1 MIDTSVTFSAGA
13 HSSKQQ
19 LSSPTEDAAN
29 FADMLANYSSPAKEK
44 NPPDSANSDLA
55 QQENELSAING
66 FLADEVTEQINDSAD
81 LSLEQELTLLTDNQ
95 LIDQLPI
102 SLATIASQLKQE
114 NSPAGLSEELPE
126 QANSETLTD
135 DIDHRNKNLSLKHF
149 TLLSTTNDPS
159 IDFPLSNLSSPFVK
173 PDAAQSQSQLTKQ
186 DIAPLQSLLAKQGV
200 SPSQSLVTKQ
210 DISPSEVLLPPIQA
224 NIAATSQT
232 QAIEN
237 PALATGS
244 ITNNTTISLTSLM
257 PNSTTLSHSISPT
270 INSIALATPIDHPE
284 WGQKFSEQ
292 ILFLSRHGSQ
302 QAELRL
308 YPEELGNLQIQ
319 LKVFDDKAQLSIVA
333 ANQQVRQVI
342 ETNLPQLRH
351 ALSEQGIEL
360 GQTHVGD
367 QHNKQHS
374 DENSQPFTS
383 PSSIADDRQ
392 QQTKD
397 DALVRSQPIM
407 QTAITTGIDIFA

>member
-19 LSSPTEDAAN
+19 LSSPAEDAAN
-29 FADMLANYSSPAKEK
+29 FAHMLANYSPAGKEK
-44 NPPDSANSDLA
+44 NPPDNANSDLA

-81 LSLEQELTLLTDNQ
+81 LSLEQKLTLLTDN
-95 LIDQLPI
+95 QLPI

-114 NSPAGLSEELPE
+114 NSLAGLSEKLPE
-126 QANSETLTD
+126 QANDETLTD
-135 DIDHRNKNLSLKHF
+135 DIEPRNKKLSLQHI
-149 TLLSTTNDPS
+149 TLLSTTNNPS

-173 PDAAQSQSQLTKQ
+173 PEAAQSQSQLTKQ
-186 DIAPLQSLLAKQGV
+186 DI
-200 SPSQSLVTKQ
+200 
-210 DISPSEVLLPPIQA
+210 SPSEALLLPIQA
-224 NIAATSQT
+224 NNAATSQT
-232 QAIEN
+232 HAIEN

-397 DALVRSQPIM
+397 DVLVRSQPIM
-407 QTAITTGIDIFA
+407 QTTITTGIDIFA

>member
-19 LSSPTEDAAN
+19 LSSPTEHAAN

-44 NPPDSANSDLA
+44 NSPDSANSDLA

-66 FLADEVTEQINDSAD
+66 FLADEVTAQINDSAD
-81 LSLEQELTLLTDNQ
+81 LSLEQEFILLADNQ

-126 QANSETLTD
+126 QTNSQTLTD
-135 DIDHRNKNLSLKHF
+135 DIEQRDKNLSLKHL
-149 TLLSTTNDPS
+149 TLLSTTNNPS
-159 IDFPLSNLSSPFVK
+159 IDFPLSNISSPFVK

-200 SPSQSLVTKQ
+200 SPS
-210 DISPSEVLLPPIQA
+210 EALLPPIQA

>member
-1 MIDTSVTFSAGA
+1 M
-13 HSSKQQ
+13 
-19 LSSPTEDAAN
+19 
-29 FADMLANYSSPAKEK
+29 
-44 NPPDSANSDLA
+44 
-55 QQENELSAING
+55 
-66 FLADEVTEQINDSAD
+66 ADEVTAQINDSAD

-95 LIDQLPI
+95 LIDQLTI

-114 NSPAGLSEELPE
+114 NSPASLSEELPE
-126 QANSETLTD
+126 QTNSETLTD
-135 DIDHRNKNLSLKHF
+135 DIEHRDKNLSLKHI
-149 TLLSTTNDPS
+149 TLLSTTNNPS
-159 IDFPLSNLSSPFVK
+159 IDLPLSNLSSPFVK
-173 PDAAQSQSQLTKQ
+173 SDAAQSQSQLTQQ

-200 SPSQSLVTKQ
+200 SPS
-210 DISPSEVLLPPIQA
+210 EALLPPIQA
-224 NIAATSQT
+224 NIPATTQT
-232 QAIEN
+232 HAIEN

-244 ITNNTTISLTSLM
+244 IINNTTISLTSLM

-342 ETNLPQLRH
+342 ETNLSQLRH
-351 ALSEQGIEL
+351 AL
-360 GQTHVGD
+360 
-367 QHNKQHS
+367 
-374 DENSQPFTS
+374 
-383 PSSIADDRQ
+383 
-392 QQTKD
+392 
-397 DALVRSQPIM
+397 
-407 QTAITTGIDIFA
+407 

>member
-1 MIDTSVTFSAGA
+1 M
-13 HSSKQQ
+13 
-19 LSSPTEDAAN
+19 
-29 FADMLANYSSPAKEK
+29 
-44 NPPDSANSDLA
+44 
-55 QQENELSAING
+55 
-66 FLADEVTEQINDSAD
+66 
-81 LSLEQELTLLTDNQ
+81 
-95 LIDQLPI
+95 
-102 SLATIASQLKQE
+102 
-114 NSPAGLSEELPE
+114 
-126 QANSETLTD
+126 
-135 DIDHRNKNLSLKHF
+135 
-149 TLLSTTNDPS
+149 
-159 IDFPLSNLSSPFVK
+159 
-173 PDAAQSQSQLTKQ
+173 
-186 DIAPLQSLLAKQGV
+186 QSLLAKQGV
-200 SPSQSLVTKQ
+200 SPS
-210 DISPSEVLLPPIQA
+210 EALLPPIQA

-232 QAIEN
+232 LAIEN

-244 ITNNTTISLTSLM
+244 ITNNTTISLTSLI

-270 INSIALATPIDHPE
+270 INSITLATPIDHPE